1 MIIRFFPGYF
11 FDQLYFWQDKMYRNQ
26 DEFCK
31 KNILPKSPLILYFFV
46 C

>member
-1 MIIRFFPGYF
+1 MIIHFFPGYF
-11 FDQLYFWQDKMYRNQ
+11 FDQLYSQQDIMHKIQ
-26 DEFCK
+26 DEFHK